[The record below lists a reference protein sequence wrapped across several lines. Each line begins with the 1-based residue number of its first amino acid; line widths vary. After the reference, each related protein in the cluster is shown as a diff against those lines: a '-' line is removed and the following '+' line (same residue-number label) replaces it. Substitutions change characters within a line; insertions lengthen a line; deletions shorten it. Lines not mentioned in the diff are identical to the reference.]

1 MFIQNNSSSSKTN
14 KDVFALRKA
23 GKIDEAYNL
32 AIELINSSPNDE
44 WNVKAFA
51 WCLIDLVKRDA
62 KLGNNNTTN
71 HYLQQLDSLSIDPS
85 DEILNKQVL
94 YVRNMAS
101 PIFKET
107 QRAKQASKEG
117 KYQLAINIYTK
128 ALSEQPDNQ
137 DIRSSIGWEIYKL
150 AKAQFNNEN
159 VNVFALKKLLN
170 DYLKL
175 NCNVP
180 SLLHSLFLG
189 LADKLTS
196 HHNFNLAAFI
206 KIWGI
211 QNLRDEDFE
220 PYVDDV
226 TGNSYPSLA
235 SKVALHGTKQA
246 VEHND
251 LEYLPLLLEVI
262 DRVIPSSDDPIWLDL
277 NKARALNLLGE
288 YQKSFDLAVKV
299 AKQKIGEYWIWEL
312 LGDIQGNY
320 DKSSAF
326 NCYCR
331 ALSSNPKENFIAN
344 LRLKLAELLIEQ
356 GNYSA
361 AKYEVTCV
369 MDARNREGWSI
380 PEKAEM
386 LQSQSWFSATEVAAS
401 NQSLYKEHAGKAE
414 EVLFQNLPWIHANLG
429 SVFSLPD
436 KPNKKRRKIYLKN
449 SEDRF
454 PVEITLPENRFS
466 FSSLSEGAAVRF
478 KGELDRITNRFTAYQ
493 FETRTTA
500 NQWDIFSSFIG
511 VVDHVNVAKKL
522 VHVIFD
528 RGIDTVIPFSKTPGR
543 LSVGDSVKAK
553 LSKSKTKHGTKYQ
566 ALTITKSDEKAST
579 NVLKEFSDDVRISN
593 GLGFT
598 STDIFIDRNLVE
610 DCDVED
616 GDTVSGKA
624 VLNYNKKRSSWGW
637 KVIAINNKERF

>member
-1 MFIQNNSSSSKTN
+1 MFIQNNNSSSKTS

-62 KLGNNNTTN
+62 KLGNNDTTI
-71 HYLQQLDSLSIDPS
+71 HYLQQLDSLSIDPN

-94 YVRNMAS
+94 FVRNMAS

-117 KYQLAINIYTK
+117 KHQLAINIYIK
-128 ALSEQPDNQ
+128 ALSEQPDNH

-159 VNVFALKKLLN
+159 VNVFAVKKLLN

-235 SKVALHGTKQA
+235 SKVSLHGTKQA

-251 LEYLPLLLEVI
+251 LESLPLLLAVI
-262 DRVIPSSDDPIWLDL
+262 DRVIPSSDDPIWLEL

-331 ALSSNPKENFIAN
+331 ALSSSPKENFIAN

-386 LQSQSWFSATEVAAS
+386 LQSQSWFSATEAAAS

-436 KPNKKRRKIYLKN
+436 KPNKKRRKIYLN
-449 SEDRF
+449 NNEDRF
-454 PVEITLPENRFS
+454 PVEITR
-466 FSSLSEGAAVRF
+466 V
-478 KGELDRITNRFTAYQ
+478 
-493 FETRTTA
+493 
-500 NQWDIFSSFIG
+500 
-511 VVDHVNVAKKL
+511 
-522 VHVIFD
+522 
-528 RGIDTVIPFSKTPGR
+528 
-543 LSVGDSVKAK
+543 
-553 LSKSKTKHGTKYQ
+553 
-566 ALTITKSDEKAST
+566 
-579 NVLKEFSDDVRISN
+579 
-593 GLGFT
+593 
-598 STDIFIDRNLVE
+598 
-610 DCDVED
+610 
-616 GDTVSGKA
+616 
-624 VLNYNKKRSSWGW
+624 
-637 KVIAINNKERF
+637 